1 MLIHSSQ
8 SSLNLQLTILNVKF
22 FFFIYKYIKKENKIS
37 SLHFFFRMYCL
48 PHLLVKINKFMKQFP
63 YKTLNISF

>member
-37 SLHFFFRMYCL
+37 SLHFFLECSL

-63 YKTLNISF
+63 YKNLNTSF